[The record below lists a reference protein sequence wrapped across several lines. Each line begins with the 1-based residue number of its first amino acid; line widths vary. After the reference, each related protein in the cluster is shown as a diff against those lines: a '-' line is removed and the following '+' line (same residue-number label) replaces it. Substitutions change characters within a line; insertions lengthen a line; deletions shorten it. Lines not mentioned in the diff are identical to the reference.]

1 MEEIFQAEKDADYPR
16 VAKLCRIIDAATNT
30 VVIDPELIKRLED
43 PDRSQWPRWREMMLG
58 SVQLWIGKEQQFA
71 LPELR
76 GLPGVYRWNLGYDPF
91 LGYMAGVLPLLK
103 AGRAGLEPL

>member
-1 MEEIFQAEKDADYPR
+1 
-16 VAKLCRIIDAATNT
+16 
-30 VVIDPELIKRLED
+30 VVVESALIERLEN
-43 PDRSQWPRWREMMLG
+43 PDRRQWPNWREMMMG
-58 SVQLWIGKEQQFA
+58 SVQLWTGKEREFA

-103 AGRAGLEPL
+103 AGRLGIAPI